1 MAEWRET
8 KETKEKQTA
17 GGWLSLPSAFC
28 TSMRKD
34 LSWDSKY
41 PRKKQDAL
49 VHSRHVCQPVSS
61 DRFSQKL
68 RWKMVDS
75 RTHMHMYWQL
85 VHIQDNKSTWI
96 AHMSKCRHTKKTEL
110 SNRHPSWNRINKLGA
125 GWILFSLL
133 SSSTCLSILPSFP
146 FNLYFSLCSFFSLVL
161 SPSPSVCWP
170 IQSEQSPLP
179 MCSHLHNGLLKTKG
193 DGVRLSQTKIWIDEP
208 K

>member
-1 MAEWRET
+1 MKRDNYAT
-8 KETKEKQTA
+8 KSSRVYHYITRSSPRNLFLA
-17 GGWLSLPSAFC
+17 MSLFCVTFASIHQSAQCF
-28 TSMRKD
+28 
-34 LSWDSKY
+34 
-41 PRKKQDAL
+41 
-49 VHSRHVCQPVSS
+49 HSENNWVIP
-61 DRFSQKL
+61 
-68 RWKMVDS
+68 
-75 RTHMHMYWQL
+75 
-85 VHIQDNKSTWI
+85 
-96 AHMSKCRHTKKTEL
+96 TE
-110 SNRHPSWNRINKLGA
+110 
-125 GWILFSLL
+125 GWILPCVSLLFPTFLYFSLL